1 MKKTSTSLSAVN
13 NEFRSLSETVYE
25 KIREAI
31 LAKELEPG
39 ERVSERMLVE
49 KLGVSSTTVKR
60 ALQQLQ
66 AEGLVEILPRKGTYV
81 VENFP
86 AMEENTIIRAYLEG
100 LAARFAAAKASE
112 EDLEE
117 MEQQITEMRRRTEND
132 TRQRTSEANTRF
144 HSLVQRASYNPYV
157 GRLIDVL
164 RNFDRDLRRQA
175 LSDHGEAVRGLNDHI
190 SVFEAIKA
198 RDGDLAE
205 ERMRRHILR
214 TLEFVKTGMKKG
226 GKAETP

>member
-1 MKKTSTSLSAVN
+1 MKKNSTSLSAVN

-39 ERVSERMLVE
+39 ERVSERMLVD

-66 AEGLVEILPRKGTYV
+66 AEGLVEIQPRKGTYV
-81 VENFP
+81 VESFP
-86 AMEENTIIRAYLEG
+86 AMEENTVMRASLEG
-100 LAARFAAAKASE
+100 LAARFAASKAT
-112 EDLEE
+112 EDDLKEMRHQLE
-117 MEQQITEMRRRTEND
+117 EMRRRTEID
-132 TRQRTSEANTRF
+132 TQQNISKANARF
-144 HSLVQRASYNPYV
+144 HHLVHRASYNPYV

-164 RNFDRDLRRQA
+164 RNFDRDLRHQA
-175 LSDHGEAVRGLNDHI
+175 LSDHDEAVRGLKDHI
-190 SVFEAIKA
+190 SVFEAIEA

>member
-1 MKKTSTSLSAVN
+1 MEKQDTALTAVN
-13 NEFRSLSETVYE
+13 DQFRSLSETVYS

-31 LAKELEPG
+31 LARELEPG
-39 ERVSERMLVE
+39 ERLSERMLVD

-66 AEGLVEILPRKGTYV
+66 AEGLVEIQPRKGTYV
-81 VENFP
+81 VESFP
-86 AMEENTIIRAYLEG
+86 AMEENTVMRASLEG
-100 LAARFAAAKASE
+100 LAARFAASKATD
-112 EDLEE
+112 EDLQE
-117 MEQQITEMRRRTEND
+117 MREQIVEMRRRTEKD
-132 TRQRTSEANTRF
+132 TQQNISEANARF
-144 HSLVQRASYNPYV
+144 HYLVHRASYNPYV

-164 RNFDRDLRRQA
+164 RNFDRDLRHQA
-175 LSDHGEAVRGLNDHI
+175 LSDHEEAVRGLKDHI
-190 SVFEAIKA
+190 SVFEAIEA

-226 GKAETP
+226 GKKS